1 MAVFRLGDA
10 VPSIDATAWVAEGAQ
25 VIGDVVLGP
34 SSSVWFGATLRGD
47 NTRLLVGRASNIQEG
62 TVIHSDPGI
71 PVSIGEEVTVG
82 HQAMLHGCTIGD
94 GSLIGIQAIVLNGAV
109 IGKQCLVAA
118 GAVVTEG
125 KVFEDGWLI
134 LGAPAKAV
142 RRLTPEETARLARS
156 AAGYVAKAQR
166 FRTELVRIDR

>member
-1 MAVFRLGDA
+1 LAVYRLGDA

-47 NTRLLVGRASNIQEG
+47 NTRLQVGRASNIQEG
-62 TVIHSDPGI
+62 TVIHSDPGV
-71 PVSIGEEVTVG
+71 PVSIGDEVTIG

-109 IGKQCLVAA
+109 IGRHCLVAA

-125 KVFEDGWLI
+125 KVFEEGWLI

-142 RRLTPEETARLARS
+142 RRLAPDEIQRLARS
-156 AAGYVAKAQR
+156 AAGYVAKAGR
-166 FRTELVRIDR
+166 FRAELIRID